1 VRVALELVG
10 RCRSVTRSILERLLD
25 PANWWMF
32 SGRGGLFVSRRERLA
47 RGCDRELLRPTA
59 LRRRFAARPQVRSAP
74 LLTWS
79 ACTWYA
85 SLGAICTDDW
95 SICGATGKDGLMPGA
110 RRPPARAVP
119 LPMRTPISELGLTAA
134 EARRLTPGARKL
146 TKGDLIAMME
156 GKIPRAAQGLTL
168 RDLTSISNVYAAAA
182 RSMSIR
188 PAPTPAC
195 CCCCCARGGCCCCCA
210 TLTTEI

>member
-1 VRVALELVG
+1 
-10 RCRSVTRSILERLLD
+10 
-25 PANWWMF
+25 
-32 SGRGGLFVSRRERLA
+32 
-47 RGCDRELLRPTA
+47 
-59 LRRRFAARPQVRSAP
+59 
-74 LLTWS
+74 
-79 ACTWYA
+79 
-85 SLGAICTDDW
+85 
-95 SICGATGKDGLMPGA
+95 
-110 RRPPARAVP
+110 
-119 LPMRTPISELGLTAA
+119 MRTPISELGLTAA